1 MSSPLPPH
9 LSEAIRE
16 RIAVLR
22 EAWGLDEAPSQP
34 RLRGY
39 PTFPSR
45 RTDDARST
53 S

>member
-22 EAWGLDEAPSQP
+22 EAWHLDEAPSRP
-34 RLRGY
+34 RLNGY
-39 PTFPSR
+39 PTFPR
-45 RTDDARST
+45 RPTDDARSL